1 MAASNSARSGM
12 FYGWFVVATCMF
24 IAFLTMGTRNA
35 FGAFVV
41 PMEAEFEWNRTV
53 VSWAAALGALLNGV
67 TQPFMGYLFDRVGV
81 RIVVIAGIV
90 VVGASTL
97 LMAATGSIWFLI
109 AVFGVVSAVGQ
120 SGTSLTNTGAMLS
133 KWFRR
138 RRGLVIGLNASGM
151 SLGGLILVPFAAY
164 LISLIDWRLSWI
176 VLGLMILVLGIPL
189 AFVFLHDDPAKKGLT
204 PDGDPEPDTQSVNP
218 IASKNNTGPKR
229 GLLGLLGFIL
239 IALILGP
246 LIFVLAFSALAI
258 KELSTRL
265 RGSKDA
271 PREAFA
277 VNDNQPLFAD
287 DWWQAFKSFPVWQM
301 SFSYFVCGSTTFMLA
316 VHFVP
321 MAIEEGVTP
330 WLAAMIFGL
339 MSGLNAL
346 GATGAGWISDR
357 IGGRKNWLAA
367 VYFCRGTGYVILVA
381 SLLIPEIPIMAGLL
395 IFAFVAGLSW
405 IATAPLTTSLTAEV
419 YGLKSLATIS
429 GVAFLFHQ
437 LGGFSS
443 VLLAGYLREMTG
455 NYILAFSIAAVLL
468 YPAAVSAFTIR
479 ERRYSVRYQP
489 APAVGAA

>member
-1 MAASNSARSGM
+1 MAASNPARSGV

-67 TQPFMGYLFDRVGV
+67 SQPFMGYLFDRVGV
-81 RIVVIAGIV
+81 RIVVMAGIL
-90 VVGASTL
+90 VVGVSTL
-97 LMAATGSIWFLI
+97 LMAATGSVWYLI
-109 AVFGVVSAVGQ
+109 GMFGVVAAVGQ

-164 LISLIDWRLSWI
+164 MISLIDWRLSWI
-176 VLGLMILVLGIPL
+176 VLGVMILVLGIPL
-189 AFVFLHDDPAKKGLT
+189 ALVFLHDDPAKKGLT
-204 PDGDPEPDTQSVNP
+204 PDGDPPPEAGPD
-218 IASKNNTGPKR
+218 
-229 GLLGLLGFIL
+229 
-239 IALILGP
+239 
-246 LIFVLAFSALAI
+246 
-258 KELSTRL
+258 
-265 RGSKDA
+265 GSPGATA
-271 PREAFA
+271 PPP
-277 VNDNQPLFAD
+277 QPLFAEN
-287 DWWQAFKSFPVWQM
+287 WRQAFRSFPIWQM
-301 SFSYFVCGSTTFMLA
+301 SFSYFICGSTTFMLA

-321 MAIEEGVTP
+321 MAVEEGINPQT
-330 WLAAMIFGL
+330 AALIFGL
-339 MSGLNAL
+339 MSGLNAV

-357 IGGRKNWLAA
+357 IGRRKNWLAL

-381 SLLIPEIPIMAGLL
+381 SLLTPGFPVIAGLL

-437 LGGFSS
+437 LGGFTS
-443 VLLAGYLREMTG
+443 VLMAGYLREITG
-455 NYILAFSIAAVLL
+455 DYVVAFTIAAVML
-468 YPAAVSAFTIR
+468 YPAAISAFSIR
-479 ERRYSVRYQP
+479 ERKYSVRYQP
-489 APAVGAA
+489 AAAAVGTAD

>member
-1 MAASNSARSGM
+1 MAANNPARSGI

-81 RIVVIAGIV
+81 RIVVMAGIC

-109 AVFGVVSAVGQ
+109 AVFGVVSAIGQ
-120 SGTSLTNTGAMLS
+120 SGTSLTNTGATLS

-151 SLGGLILVPFAAY
+151 SLGGLIIVPFAAY

-176 VLGLMILVLGIPL
+176 VLGVMILALGIPL

-204 PDGDPEPDTQSVNP
+204 PDGDPEAAP
-218 IASKNNTGPKR
+218 GPA
-229 GLLGLLGFIL
+229 GSPGV
-239 IALILGP
+239 AAGP
-246 LIFVLAFSALAI
+246 
-258 KELSTRL
+258 
-265 RGSKDA
+265 
-271 PREAFA
+271 PP
-277 VNDNQPLFAD
+277 QPLFAEN
-287 DWWQAFKSFPVWQM
+287 WRQAFKSFPIWQM
-301 SFSYFVCGSTTFMLA
+301 SFSYFICGSTTFMLS

-321 MAIEEGVTP
+321 MAVEEGINPQT
-330 WLAAMIFGL
+330 AALIFGL

-367 VYFCRGTGYVILVA
+367 VYFCRGTGYVILVL
-381 SLLIPEIPIMAGLL
+381 SLVVPGIPLLAGLL

-455 NYILAFSIAAVLL
+455 NYVLAFCIAAVLL
-468 YPAAVSAFTIR
+468 YPAAISAFTIR

-489 APAVGAA
+489 APAVSAAAD

>member
-1 MAASNSARSGM
+1 MAAGNPARSGIY
-12 FYGWFVVATCMF
+12 YGWFVVATCMF

-81 RIVVIAGIV
+81 RIVVMAGIF
-90 VVGASTL
+90 VVGTSTL

-120 SGTSLTNTGAMLS
+120 SGTSLTNTGATLS

-151 SLGGLILVPFAAY
+151 SLGGLILVPFAAFM
-164 LISLIDWRLSWI
+164 ISLIDWRLSWI
-176 VLGLMILVLGIPL
+176 VMGLMILVLGIPM
-189 AFVFLHDDPAKKGLT
+189 AFLFLHDDPAKKGLN
-204 PDGDPEPDTQSVNP
+204 PDGDPEPAPAPGGSPGV
-218 IASKNNTGPKR
+218 AAGP
-229 GLLGLLGFIL
+229 
-239 IALILGP
+239 P
-246 LIFVLAFSALAI
+246 
-258 KELSTRL
+258 
-265 RGSKDA
+265 
-271 PREAFA
+271 P
-277 VNDNQPLFAD
+277 QPLFAEN
-287 DWWQAFKSFPVWQM
+287 WRQAFKSFPIWQM
-301 SFSYFVCGSTTFMLA
+301 SFSYFICGSTTFMLS

-321 MAIEEGVTP
+321 MAVEEGIKPQT
-330 WLAAMIFGL
+330 AALIFGL

-357 IGGRKNWLAA
+357 IGGRKNWLTA
-367 VYFCRGTGYVILVA
+367 VYFCRGTGYVILVL
-381 SLLIPEIPIMAGLL
+381 SLVVPEIPIMAGLL

-455 NYILAFSIAAVLL
+455 NYILAFTIAAVML
-468 YPAAVSAFTIR
+468 YPAAISAFTIR

-489 APAVGAA
+489 VPA

>member
-1 MAASNSARSGM
+1 MAAGNPARTGI

-81 RIVVIAGIV
+81 RIVVMAGIF
-90 VVGASTL
+90 VVGTSTL

-120 SGTSLTNTGAMLS
+120 SGTSLTNTGATLS

-151 SLGGLILVPFAAY
+151 SLGGLILVPFAAF

-176 VLGLMILVLGIPL
+176 VLGVMILLLGLPL
-189 AFVFLHDDPAKKGLT
+189 AFLFLHDDPAKKGLT
-204 PDGDPEPDTQSVNP
+204 PDGDPEPPAPPAGSPAVA
-218 IASKNNTGPKR
+218 ASGP
-229 GLLGLLGFIL
+229 
-239 IALILGP
+239 P
-246 LIFVLAFSALAI
+246 
-258 KELSTRL
+258 
-265 RGSKDA
+265 
-271 PREAFA
+271 P
-277 VNDNQPLFAD
+277 QPLFAEN
-287 DWWQAFKSFPVWQM
+287 WRQAFKSFPIWQM
-301 SFSYFVCGSTTFMLA
+301 SFSYFICGSTTFMLA

-321 MAIEEGVTP
+321 MAVEEGISQQ
-330 WLAAMIFGL
+330 AAALIFGL

-346 GATGAGWISDR
+346 GATGAGWVSDR

-381 SLLIPEIPIMAGLL
+381 SLLVPEIPVLAGLL
-395 IFAFVAGLSW
+395 IFAVVAGLSW

-479 ERRYSVRYQP
+479 ERRYSVRYQA
-489 APAVGAA
+489 APA

>member
-1 MAASNSARSGM
+1 MAVNNPARSGM

-67 TQPFMGYLFDRVGV
+67 SQPFMGYLFDRVGV
-81 RIVVIAGIV
+81 RIVVMAGIV
-90 VVGASTL
+90 VVGVSTL
-97 LMAATGSIWFLI
+97 LMAATGSVWYLI
-109 AVFGVVSAVGQ
+109 GMFGVVAAVGQ

-138 RRGLVIGLNASGM
+138 QRGLVIGLNASGM

-164 LISLIDWRLSWI
+164 MISLIDWRLSWI
-176 VLGLMILVLGIPL
+176 VLGVMILVLGIPL
-189 AFVFLHDDPAKKGLT
+189 AFMFLHDDPAKKGLT
-204 PDGDPEPDTQSVNP
+204 PDGDPLPDT
-218 IASKNNTGPKR
+218 GPP
-229 GLLGLLGFIL
+229 G
-239 IALILGP
+239 
-246 LIFVLAFSALAI
+246 SAGA
-258 KELSTRL
+258 T
-265 RGSKDA
+265 A
-271 PREAFA
+271 PPP
-277 VNDNQPLFAD
+277 QPLFAEN
-287 DWWQAFKSFPVWQM
+287 WRQAFRSFPIWQM
-301 SFSYFVCGSTTFMLA
+301 SFSYFICGSTTFMLA

-321 MAIEEGVTP
+321 MAVEEGINPQT
-330 WLAAMIFGL
+330 AALIFGL

-357 IGGRKNWLAA
+357 IGRRKNWLAL

-381 SLLIPEIPIMAGLL
+381 SLIVPGIPVLAGLL
-395 IFAFVAGLSW
+395 IFSVVAGLSW

-437 LGGFSS
+437 LGGFTS
-443 VLLAGYLREMTG
+443 VLMAGYLREITG
-455 NYILAFSIAAVLL
+455 DYVVAFIIAAVML
-468 YPAAVSAFTIR
+468 YPAAISAFSIR
-479 ERRYSVRYQP
+479 ERKYSVRYQP
-489 APAVGAA
+489 APAAVGVAD

>member
-1 MAASNSARSGM
+1 MAANNPARSGI

-204 PDGDPEPDTQSVNP
+204 PDGDPEPAP
-218 IASKNNTGPKR
+218 GP
-229 GLLGLLGFIL
+229 
-239 IALILGP
+239 A
-246 LIFVLAFSALAI
+246 
-258 KELSTRL
+258 
-265 RGSKDA
+265 GSPGVAA
-271 PREAFA
+271 PPP
-277 VNDNQPLFAD
+277 QPLFAEN
-287 DWWQAFKSFPVWQM
+287 WRQAFKSFPIWQM
-301 SFSYFVCGSTTFMLA
+301 SFSYFICGSTTFMLA

-321 MAIEEGVTP
+321 MAVEEGINPQT
-330 WLAAMIFGL
+330 AALIFGL

-346 GATGAGWISDR
+346 GATGAGWISVR

-381 SLLIPEIPIMAGLL
+381 SLLVPEIPVMAGLI

-455 NYILAFSIAAVLL
+455 NYVLAFCIAAVLL
-468 YPAAVSAFTIR
+468 YPAAISAFTIR

-489 APAVGAA
+489 APAVSAAAD

>member
-1 MAASNSARSGM
+1 MAASNPARSGM

-24 IAFLTMGTRNA
+24 IAFLTMGTRNT

-81 RIVVIAGIV
+81 RIVVIAGIF

-97 LMAATGSIWFLI
+97 LMALTGSVWYLI
-109 AVFGVVSAVGQ
+109 AMFGVVAAVGQ

-164 LISLIDWRLSWI
+164 LITLIDWRLSWV
-176 VLGLMILVLGIPL
+176 VLGLMILGLGIPL
-189 AFVFLHDDPAKKGLT
+189 AFVFLHDDPARKGLT
-204 PDGDPEPDTQSVNP
+204 PDGDPEP
-218 IASKNNTGPKR
+218 ASGP
-229 GLLGLLGFIL
+229 
-239 IALILGP
+239 A
-246 LIFVLAFSALAI
+246 
-258 KELSTRL
+258 
-265 RGSKDA
+265 GSPGVMA
-271 PREAFA
+271 PP
-277 VNDNQPLFAD
+277 QPLFAEN
-287 DWWQAFKSFPVWQM
+287 WRQAFKSFPIWQM
-301 SFSYFVCGSTTFMLA
+301 SFSYFICGSTTFMLS

-321 MAIEEGVTP
+321 MAVEEGINPQT
-330 WLAAMIFGL
+330 AAMIFGL

-367 VYFCRGTGYVILVA
+367 VYFCRGCGYVILVA
-381 SLLIPEIPIMAGLL
+381 SLVVPGIPVLAGLL
-395 IFAFVAGLSW
+395 IFSVVAGLSW

-443 VLLAGYLREMTG
+443 VLLAGYLRDFTG
-455 NYILAFSIAAVLL
+455 NYILTFSIAAALL
-468 YPAAVSAFTIR
+468 FPAAISAFTIR
-479 ERRYSVRYQP
+479 ERQYSVRYQP
-489 APAVGAA
+489 AATAA

>member
-1 MAASNSARSGM
+1 MAASNPARSGM

-176 VLGLMILVLGIPL
+176 VLGVMILALGIPL

-204 PDGDPEPDTQSVNP
+204 PDGDPEPP
-218 IASKNNTGPKR
+218 AGP
-229 GLLGLLGFIL
+229 
-239 IALILGP
+239 A
-246 LIFVLAFSALAI
+246 
-258 KELSTRL
+258 
-265 RGSKDA
+265 GSPGVAA
-271 PREAFA
+271 PPP
-277 VNDNQPLFAD
+277 QPLFAEN
-287 DWWQAFKSFPVWQM
+287 WRQAFKSFPIWQM
-301 SFSYFVCGSTTFMLA
+301 SFSYFICGSTTFMLS

-321 MAIEEGVTP
+321 MAVEEGISPQT
-330 WLAAMIFGL
+330 AALIFGL

-381 SLLIPEIPIMAGLL
+381 SLLVPGIPVMAGLL

-489 APAVGAA
+489 APALGTAD

>member
-1 MAASNSARSGM
+1 MAAGNPARSGIY
-12 FYGWFVVATCMF
+12 YGWFVVATCMF

-81 RIVVIAGIV
+81 RIVVMAGIF
-90 VVGASTL
+90 VVGTSTL

-120 SGTSLTNTGAMLS
+120 SGTSLTNTGATLS

-151 SLGGLILVPFAAY
+151 SLGGLILVPFAAF

-176 VLGLMILVLGIPL
+176 VMGSMILVLGIPM
-189 AFVFLHDDPAKKGLT
+189 AFLFLHDDPAKKGLN
-204 PDGDPEPDTQSVNP
+204 PDGDPEPAPAPGGSPGV
-218 IASKNNTGPKR
+218 AAGP
-229 GLLGLLGFIL
+229 
-239 IALILGP
+239 P
-246 LIFVLAFSALAI
+246 
-258 KELSTRL
+258 
-265 RGSKDA
+265 
-271 PREAFA
+271 P
-277 VNDNQPLFAD
+277 QPLFAEN
-287 DWWQAFKSFPVWQM
+287 WRQAFKSLPIWQM
-301 SFSYFVCGSTTFMLA
+301 SFSYFICGSTTFMLS

-321 MAIEEGVTP
+321 MAVEEGIKPQT
-330 WLAAMIFGL
+330 AALIFGL

-357 IGGRKNWLAA
+357 IGGRKNWLSA
-367 VYFCRGTGYVILVA
+367 VYFCRGTGYVILVL
-381 SLLIPEIPIMAGLL
+381 SLVVPEIPIMAGLL

-455 NYILAFSIAAVLL
+455 NYILAFIIAAVML
-468 YPAAVSAFTIR
+468 YPAAISAFTIR

-489 APAVGAA
+489 VPA

>member
-1 MAASNSARSGM
+1 MAVSSPARPGV

-24 IAFLTMGTRNA
+24 IAFLTMGSRNA

-81 RIVVIAGIV
+81 RIVVMTGIS

-97 LMAATGSIWFLI
+97 LMAATGSIWYLI
-109 AVFGVVSAVGQ
+109 AIFGVVAAVGQ

-176 VLGLMILVLGIPL
+176 VLGVMILVLGLPM
-189 AFVFLHDDPAKKGLT
+189 AFMFLHDDPAKKGLT
-204 PDGDPEPDTQSVNP
+204 PDGDPVPDT
-218 IASKNNTGPKR
+218 GP
-229 GLLGLLGFIL
+229 
-239 IALILGP
+239 
-246 LIFVLAFSALAI
+246 
-258 KELSTRL
+258 E
-265 RGSKDA
+265 GSPGAAA
-271 PREAFA
+271 PP
-277 VNDNQPLFAD
+277 QPLFAEN
-287 DWWQAFKSFPVWQM
+287 WRQAFKSFPIWQM
-301 SFSYFVCGSTTFMLA
+301 SFSYFICGSTTFMLS

-321 MAIEEGVTP
+321 MAVEEGINPQT
-330 WLAAMIFGL
+330 AALIFGF

-381 SLLIPEIPIMAGLL
+381 SLLVPEIPVLVGLL
-395 IFAFVAGLSW
+395 IFSVVAGLSW

-443 VLLAGYLREMTG
+443 VLLAGYLREITG
-455 NYILAFSIAAVLL
+455 DYVIAFSIAAVML
-468 YPAAVSAFTIR
+468 YPAAISAFSIR
-479 ERRYSVRYQP
+479 ERRYSVRYQT
-489 APAVGAA
+489 APAAAGVAD

>member
-1 MAASNSARSGM
+1 MAASNPARSGM

-24 IAFLTMGTRNA
+24 IAFLTMGTRNT

-81 RIVVIAGIV
+81 RIVVIAGIF

-97 LMAATGSIWFLI
+97 LMALTGSVWYLI
-109 AVFGVVSAVGQ
+109 AVFGVVAAVGQ

-164 LISLIDWRLSWI
+164 LITLIDWRLSWV
-176 VLGLMILVLGIPL
+176 VLGLMILCLGIPL
-189 AFVFLHDDPAKKGLT
+189 AFVFLHDDPARKDLT
-204 PDGDPEPDTQSVNP
+204 PDGDPNP
-218 IASKNNTGPKR
+218 ASGP
-229 GLLGLLGFIL
+229 
-239 IALILGP
+239 A
-246 LIFVLAFSALAI
+246 
-258 KELSTRL
+258 
-265 RGSKDA
+265 GSPGA
-271 PREAFA
+271 ATPPP
-277 VNDNQPLFAD
+277 QPLFAEN
-287 DWWQAFKSFPVWQM
+287 WRQAFKSFPIWQM
-301 SFSYFVCGSTTFMLA
+301 SFSYFICGSTTFMLS

-321 MAIEEGVTP
+321 MAVEEGINPQT
-330 WLAAMIFGL
+330 AALIFGL

-367 VYFCRGTGYVILVA
+367 VYFCRGCGYVILVA
-381 SLLIPEIPIMAGLL
+381 SLVVPGIPVLAGLL
-395 IFAFVAGLSW
+395 IFSVVAGLSW

-443 VLLAGYLREMTG
+443 VLLAGYLRDFTG
-455 NYILAFSIAAVLL
+455 NYILTFSIAAALL
-468 YPAAVSAFTIR
+468 FPAAISAFTIR
-479 ERRYSVRYQP
+479 ERQYSVRYQP
-489 APAVGAA
+489 AATAA

>member
-1 MAASNSARSGM
+1 MAASNPARSGI

-81 RIVVIAGIV
+81 RIVVMAGIV

-176 VLGLMILVLGIPL
+176 VLGVMILALGIPL

-204 PDGDPEPDTQSVNP
+204 PDGDPEPP
-218 IASKNNTGPKR
+218 PGP
-229 GLLGLLGFIL
+229 
-239 IALILGP
+239 A
-246 LIFVLAFSALAI
+246 
-258 KELSTRL
+258 
-265 RGSKDA
+265 GSPGVA
-271 PREAFA
+271 TPPP
-277 VNDNQPLFAD
+277 QPLFAEN
-287 DWWQAFKSFPVWQM
+287 WRQAFKSFPIWQM
-301 SFSYFVCGSTTFMLA
+301 SFSYFICGSTTFMLA

-321 MAIEEGVTP
+321 MAVEEGINPQT
-330 WLAAMIFGL
+330 AALIFGL

-381 SLLIPEIPIMAGLL
+381 SLLVPEIPVIAGLL

-455 NYILAFSIAAVLL
+455 NYVLAFTIAAVLL

-489 APAVGAA
+489 TPAVSATAD

>member
-1 MAASNSARSGM
+1 MAASNPARSGM

-67 TQPFMGYLFDRVGV
+67 SQPFMGYLFDRVGV
-81 RIVVIAGIV
+81 RIVVMAGIV
-90 VVGASTL
+90 VVGVSTL
-97 LMAATGSIWFLI
+97 LMAATGSIWYLI
-109 AVFGVVSAVGQ
+109 SIFGVVAAVGQ

-164 LISLIDWRLSWI
+164 MISLIDWRLSWI
-176 VLGLMILVLGIPL
+176 VLGVMILVLGIPL
-189 AFVFLHDDPAKKGLT
+189 AFMFLHDDPAKKGLT
-204 PDGDPEPDTQSVNP
+204 PDGDPVPDNGPEGSP
-218 IASKNNTGPKR
+218 GAASP
-229 GLLGLLGFIL
+229 
-239 IALILGP
+239 P
-246 LIFVLAFSALAI
+246 
-258 KELSTRL
+258 
-265 RGSKDA
+265 
-271 PREAFA
+271 P
-277 VNDNQPLFAD
+277 QPLFAEN
-287 DWWQAFKSFPVWQM
+287 WRQAFKSLPIWQM
-301 SFSYFVCGSTTFMLA
+301 SFSYFICGSTTFMLA

-321 MAIEEGVTP
+321 MAVEEGINPQT
-330 WLAAMIFGL
+330 AALIFGL

-357 IGGRKNWLAA
+357 IGRRKNWLAL

-381 SLLIPEIPIMAGLL
+381 SLVVPGIPVIAGLL
-395 IFAFVAGLSW
+395 IFSVVAGLSW

-437 LGGFSS
+437 LGGFTS
-443 VLLAGYLREMTG
+443 VLMAGYLREITG
-455 NYILAFSIAAVLL
+455 DYVIAFTIAAVML
-468 YPAAVSAFTIR
+468 YPAAISAFSIR
-479 ERRYSVRYQP
+479 ERRYSVRYQT
-489 APAVGAA
+489 APAVAGAAD

>member
-1 MAASNSARSGM
+1 MAASNPARSGM

-67 TQPFMGYLFDRVGV
+67 SQPFMGYLFDRVGV
-81 RIVVIAGIV
+81 RIVVMAGIV
-90 VVGASTL
+90 VVGVSTL
-97 LMAATGSIWFLI
+97 LMAATGSIWYLI
-109 AVFGVVSAVGQ
+109 SIFGVVAAVGQ

-164 LISLIDWRLSWI
+164 MISLIDWRLSWI
-176 VLGLMILVLGIPL
+176 VLGVMILVLGIPL
-189 AFVFLHDDPAKKGLT
+189 AFMFLHDDPAKKGLT
-204 PDGDPEPDTQSVNP
+204 PDGDPIPDSGSGGSP
-218 IASKNNTGPKR
+218 GAEGP
-229 GLLGLLGFIL
+229 
-239 IALILGP
+239 P
-246 LIFVLAFSALAI
+246 
-258 KELSTRL
+258 
-265 RGSKDA
+265 
-271 PREAFA
+271 P
-277 VNDNQPLFAD
+277 QPLFAEN
-287 DWWQAFKSFPVWQM
+287 WRQAFKSLPIWQM
-301 SFSYFVCGSTTFMLA
+301 SFSYFICGSTTFMLA

-321 MAIEEGVTP
+321 MAVEEGINPQT
-330 WLAAMIFGL
+330 AALIFGL

-357 IGGRKNWLAA
+357 IGRRKNWLAL

-381 SLLIPEIPIMAGLL
+381 SLVVPGIPVLAGLL
-395 IFAFVAGLSW
+395 IFSVVAGLSW

-437 LGGFSS
+437 LGGFTS
-443 VLLAGYLREMTG
+443 VLMAGYLREITG
-455 NYILAFSIAAVLL
+455 DYVIAFTIAAVML
-468 YPAAVSAFTIR
+468 YPAAISAFAIR
-479 ERRYSVRYQP
+479 ERKYSVRYQT
-489 APAVGAA
+489 APVAAGAAD

>member
-1 MAASNSARSGM
+1 MAASNPARSGM

-24 IAFLTMGTRNA
+24 IAFLTMGTRNT

-41 PMEAEFEWNRTV
+41 PMEEEFEWNRTV

-81 RIVVIAGIV
+81 RIVVIAGIF

-97 LMAATGSIWFLI
+97 LMALTGSVWYLI
-109 AVFGVVSAVGQ
+109 AMFGVVAAVGQ

-133 KWFRR
+133 KWFQR

-164 LISLIDWRLSWI
+164 LITLIDWRLSWV
-176 VLGLMILVLGIPL
+176 VLGLMTLSLGIPL
-189 AFVFLHDDPAKKGLT
+189 AFIFLHDDPARKGLT
-204 PDGDPEPDTQSVNP
+204 PDGDPEP
-218 IASKNNTGPKR
+218 ASGP
-229 GLLGLLGFIL
+229 
-239 IALILGP
+239 A
-246 LIFVLAFSALAI
+246 
-258 KELSTRL
+258 
-265 RGSKDA
+265 GSPGVA
-271 PREAFA
+271 TLPP
-277 VNDNQPLFAD
+277 QPLFAEN
-287 DWWQAFKSFPVWQM
+287 WRQAFRSFPIWQM
-301 SFSYFVCGSTTFMLA
+301 SFSYFICGSTTFMLS

-321 MAIEEGVTP
+321 MAVEEGIKPQT
-330 WLAAMIFGL
+330 AALIFGL

-357 IGGRKNWLAA
+357 IGGRKNWLTA
-367 VYFCRGTGYVILVA
+367 VYFCRGCGYVILVA
-381 SLLIPEIPIMAGLL
+381 SLVVPGIPVLAGLL
-395 IFAFVAGLSW
+395 IFSVVAGLSW

-443 VLLAGYLREMTG
+443 VLLAGYLRDFTG
-455 NYILAFSIAAVLL
+455 NYILTFSIAAALL
-468 YPAAVSAFTIR
+468 FPAAISAFTIR

-489 APAVGAA
+489 APTAA

>member
-1 MAASNSARSGM
+1 
-12 FYGWFVVATCMF
+12 
-24 IAFLTMGTRNA
+24 
-35 FGAFVV
+35 
-41 PMEAEFEWNRTV
+41 
-53 VSWAAALGALLNGV
+53 
-67 TQPFMGYLFDRVGV
+67 MGYLFDRVGV
-81 RIVVIAGIV
+81 RIVVMTGIS

-97 LMAATGSIWFLI
+97 LMAATGSIWYLI
-109 AVFGVVSAVGQ
+109 AIFGVVAAVGQ

-176 VLGLMILVLGIPL
+176 VLGVMILVLGIPL

-204 PDGDPEPDTQSVNP
+204 PDGDPVPDT
-218 IASKNNTGPKR
+218 GP
-229 GLLGLLGFIL
+229 
-239 IALILGP
+239 
-246 LIFVLAFSALAI
+246 
-258 KELSTRL
+258 E
-265 RGSKDA
+265 GSPGAAA
-271 PREAFA
+271 PP
-277 VNDNQPLFAD
+277 QPLFAEN
-287 DWWQAFKSFPVWQM
+287 WRQAFKSFPIWQM
-301 SFSYFVCGSTTFMLA
+301 SFSYFICGSTTFMLS

-321 MAIEEGVTP
+321 MAVEEGINPQT
-330 WLAAMIFGL
+330 AALIFGF

-381 SLLIPEIPIMAGLL
+381 SLLVPEIPVLVGLL
-395 IFAFVAGLSW
+395 IFSVVAGLSW

-443 VLLAGYLREMTG
+443 VLLAGYLREITG
-455 NYILAFSIAAVLL
+455 DYVIAFSIAAVML
-468 YPAAVSAFTIR
+468 YPAAISAFSIR
-479 ERRYSVRYQP
+479 ERRYSVRYQT
-489 APAVGAA
+489 APAAAGVAD

>member
-1 MAASNSARSGM
+1 MATNNPARSGM

-81 RIVVIAGIV
+81 RIVVMTGIFI
-90 VVGASTL
+90 VGASTL
-97 LMAATGSIWFLI
+97 LMALTGSIWYLI
-109 AVFGVVSAVGQ
+109 AIFGVVSAVGQ

-164 LISLIDWRLSWI
+164 LITLIDWRYSWV

-189 AFVFLHDDPAKKGLT
+189 AFVFLHDDPARKGLT
-204 PDGDPEPDTQSVNP
+204 PDGDPEP
-218 IASKNNTGPKR
+218 ASGPD
-229 GLLGLLGFIL
+229 GS
-239 IALILGP
+239 P
-246 LIFVLAFSALAI
+246 SA
-258 KELSTRL
+258 T
-265 RGSKDA
+265 A
-271 PREAFA
+271 PPP
-277 VNDNQPLFAD
+277 QPLFAEN
-287 DWWQAFKSFPVWQM
+287 WRMAFKSFPIWQM
-301 SFSYFVCGSTTFMLA
+301 SFSYFICGSTTFMLA

-321 MAIEEGVTP
+321 MAVEEGINPQT
-330 WLAAMIFGL
+330 AALIFGL

-367 VYFCRGTGYVILVA
+367 VYFCRGCGYVILVA
-381 SLLIPEIPIMAGLL
+381 SLVVPGIPVLAGLL
-395 IFAFVAGLSW
+395 IFSVVAGLSW

-443 VLLAGYLREMTG
+443 VLLAGYLRNFTG
-455 NYILAFSIAAVLL
+455 DYILTFTIAAAMLF
-468 YPAAVSAFTIR
+468 PAAISAFTIR
-479 ERRYSVRYQP
+479 ERRYSVRYQSP
-489 APAVGAA
+489 PVVGAAAD

>member
-1 MAASNSARSGM
+1 MAVSNPARQGM

-67 TQPFMGYLFDRVGV
+67 SQPFMGYLFDRVGV
-81 RIVVIAGIV
+81 RIVVMTGIV

-97 LMAATGSIWFLI
+97 LMAATGSIWYLI
-109 AVFGVVSAVGQ
+109 AVFGVVAAVGQ

-176 VLGLMILVLGIPL
+176 VLGVMILVLGIPL

-204 PDGDPEPDTQSVNP
+204 PDGDPAPDT
-218 IASKNNTGPKR
+218 GP
-229 GLLGLLGFIL
+229 G
-239 IALILGP
+239 
-246 LIFVLAFSALAI
+246 
-258 KELSTRL
+258 
-265 RGSKDA
+265 GSPGAAA
-271 PREAFA
+271 PPA
-277 VNDNQPLFAD
+277 QPLFAEN
-287 DWWQAFKSFPVWQM
+287 WRQAFRTLPIWQM
-301 SFSYFVCGSTTFMLA
+301 SFSYFICGSTTFMLA

-321 MAIEEGVTP
+321 MAVEEGINPQT
-330 WLAAMIFGL
+330 AALIFGL

-381 SLLIPEIPIMAGLL
+381 SLLVPEIPVLVGLL
-395 IFAFVAGLSW
+395 IFSVVAGLSW

-443 VLLAGYLREMTG
+443 VLLAGYLREITG
-455 NYILAFSIAAVLL
+455 DYVIAFSIAAVML
-468 YPAAVSAFTIR
+468 YPAAISAFSIR
-479 ERRYSVRYQP
+479 ERRYSVRYQT
-489 APAVGAA
+489 APVAAGVAD

>member
-1 MAASNSARSGM
+1 MVVSSPARPGV

-24 IAFLTMGTRNA
+24 IAFLTMGSRNA

-81 RIVVIAGIV
+81 RIVVMTGIS

-97 LMAATGSIWFLI
+97 LMAATGSIWYLI
-109 AVFGVVSAVGQ
+109 AIFGVVSAVGQ

-176 VLGLMILVLGIPL
+176 VLGVMILVLGLPM
-189 AFVFLHDDPAKKGLT
+189 AFMFLHDDPAKKGLT
-204 PDGDPEPDTQSVNP
+204 PDGDPVPDTVP
-218 IASKNNTGPKR
+218 
-229 GLLGLLGFIL
+229 
-239 IALILGP
+239 
-246 LIFVLAFSALAI
+246 
-258 KELSTRL
+258 E
-265 RGSKDA
+265 GSPGAAA
-271 PREAFA
+271 PP
-277 VNDNQPLFAD
+277 QPLFAEN
-287 DWWQAFKSFPVWQM
+287 WRQAFKSFPIWQM
-301 SFSYFVCGSTTFMLA
+301 SFSYFICGSTTFMLS

-321 MAIEEGVTP
+321 MAVEEGIKPQT
-330 WLAAMIFGL
+330 AALIFGF

-381 SLLIPEIPIMAGLL
+381 SLLVPEIPVLVGLL
-395 IFAFVAGLSW
+395 IFSVVAGLSW

-437 LGGFSS
+437 FGGFSS
-443 VLLAGYLREMTG
+443 VLLAGYLREITG
-455 NYILAFSIAAVLL
+455 DYVIAFSIAAVML
-468 YPAAVSAFTIR
+468 YPAAISAFSIR
-479 ERRYSVRYQP
+479 ERRYSVRYQT
-489 APAVGAA
+489 APVAAGVAD

>member
-1 MAASNSARSGM
+1 
-12 FYGWFVVATCMF
+12 MF
-24 IAFLTMGTRNA
+24 IAFLTMGSRNA

-81 RIVVIAGIV
+81 RIVVMTGIS

-97 LMAATGSIWFLI
+97 LMAATGSIWYLI
-109 AVFGVVSAVGQ
+109 AIFGVVSAVGQ

-176 VLGLMILVLGIPL
+176 VLGVMILVLGLPM
-189 AFVFLHDDPAKKGLT
+189 AFMFLHDDPAKKGLT
-204 PDGDPEPDTQSVNP
+204 PDGDPVPDT
-218 IASKNNTGPKR
+218 GP
-229 GLLGLLGFIL
+229 
-239 IALILGP
+239 
-246 LIFVLAFSALAI
+246 
-258 KELSTRL
+258 E
-265 RGSKDA
+265 GSPGAAA
-271 PREAFA
+271 PP
-277 VNDNQPLFAD
+277 QPLFAEN
-287 DWWQAFKSFPVWQM
+287 WRQAFKSFPIWQM
-301 SFSYFVCGSTTFMLA
+301 SFSYFICGSTTFMLS

-321 MAIEEGVTP
+321 MAVEEGINPQT
-330 WLAAMIFGL
+330 AALIFGF

-381 SLLIPEIPIMAGLL
+381 SLLVPEIPVLVGLL
-395 IFAFVAGLSW
+395 IFSVVAGLSW

-443 VLLAGYLREMTG
+443 VLLAGYLREITG
-455 NYILAFSIAAVLL
+455 DYVIAFSIAAVML
-468 YPAAVSAFTIR
+468 YPAAISAFSIR
-479 ERRYSVRYQP
+479 ERRYSVRYQT
-489 APAVGAA
+489 APVAAGVAD

>member
-1 MAASNSARSGM
+1 MAASNPARPGL

-67 TQPFMGYLFDRVGV
+67 TQPFMGYLFDRIGV
-81 RIVVIAGIV
+81 RIVVMAGIV
-90 VVGASTL
+90 VVGASSL
-97 LMAATGSIWFLI
+97 LMALTGSVWYLI
-109 AVFGVVSAVGQ
+109 AMFGVVAAVGQ

-164 LISLIDWRLSWI
+164 LISLIDWRLSWV
-176 VLGLMILVLGIPL
+176 VLGLMILGLGIPL
-189 AFVFLHDDPAKKGLT
+189 AWFFLHDDPARKGLT
-204 PDGDPEPDTQSVNP
+204 PDGDPLPTGGPAGSP
-218 IASKNNTGPKR
+218 AAASP
-229 GLLGLLGFIL
+229 
-239 IALILGP
+239 P
-246 LIFVLAFSALAI
+246 
-258 KELSTRL
+258 
-265 RGSKDA
+265 
-271 PREAFA
+271 
-277 VNDNQPLFAD
+277 QPLFASH
-287 DWWQAFKSFPVWQM
+287 WRQAFRSFPIWQM
-301 SFSYFVCGSTTFMLA
+301 SFSYFICGSTTFMLS

-321 MAIEEGVTP
+321 MAVEEGIAPQT
-330 WLAAMIFGL
+330 AALIFGL
-339 MSGLNAL
+339 MSGLNAV

-357 IGGRKNWLAA
+357 IGGRKNWLSA
-367 VYFCRGTGYVILVA
+367 VYFCRGCAYVMLVA
-381 SLLIPEIPIMAGLL
+381 ALVTPGIPVLAGLL
-395 IFAFVAGLSW
+395 IFAVVAGLSW

-443 VLLAGYLREMTG
+443 VLLAGYLREITG
-455 NYILAFSIAAVLL
+455 DYIVAFSIAAVMLF
-468 YPAAVSAFTIR
+468 PAAISAFTIR
-479 ERRYSVRYQP
+479 ERRYSVRYQA
-489 APAVGAA
+489 APA